1 MEGSIRSGRKPDW
14 LMVRMVSGPNLGK
27 VRETLR
33 TRRVRTV
40 CDSSRCPNLG
50 ECWGN
55 GTATFMILGEVCTRS
70 CRFCSVPSG
79 DPQGQVDVDEA
90 GRIADAVAD
99 LRLKHAVITSV
110 TRDDL
115 EDGGASVFAST
126 VKEIRRL
133 SPTTTIELLV
143 PDMRGDAASLRRIT
157 DSCPDVIGHNLEVVR
172 SLQPEVR
179 DAWASYEGSL
189 AVLRKLKE
197 LAPATWTKTSLMLG
211 LGETR
216 EEVVQAMMDARECR
230 TDLITL
236 GQYLKPKGGP
246 LQVKRYVSPDEFRG
260 LRHEALRL
268 GFARVM
274 AGPLVRSSYHAHE
287 MLSEEENRC

>member
-1 MEGSIRSGRKPDW
+1 MEGSIRSERKPDW
-14 LMVRMVSGPNLGK
+14 LMVRMASGPNLGK

-33 TRRVRTV
+33 SRRVRTV

-55 GTATFMILGEVCTRS
+55 GTATFMVLGEVCTRS
-70 CRFCSVPSG
+70 CRFCAVPSG

-99 LRLKHAVITSV
+99 LGLKHAVITSV

-115 EDGGASVFAST
+115 EDGGASIFAST
-126 VKEIRRL
+126 VHEIRRL
-133 SPTTTIELLV
+133 SPTTIIELLIS
-143 PDMRGDAASLRRIT
+143 DMGGDSASLRAIT
-157 DSCPDVIGHNLEVVR
+157 NSCPDVIGHNLEVVR
-172 SLQPEVR
+172 SLQREAR
-179 DAWASYEGSL
+179 DARASYEGSL
-189 AVLRKLKE
+189 AVLRELKE

-216 EEVVQAMMDARECR
+216 DEVVQAMMDARECG

-236 GQYLKPKGGP
+236 GQYLRPKGGS
-246 LQVKRYVSPDEFRG
+246 LQVNRYVPPDEFMD

-287 MLSEEENRC
+287 MLSEEEN

>member
-1 MEGSIRSGRKPDW
+1 MEGSVRSERKPDW
-14 LMVRMVSGPNLGK
+14 LMVRMASGPNLGK

-33 TRRVRTV
+33 SRRVRTV

-90 GRIADAVAD
+90 GRIANAIAD
-99 LRLKHAVITSV
+99 LGLKHAVITSV

-115 EDGGASVFAST
+115 EDGGASIFAST
-126 VKEIRRL
+126 VYEIRRL
-133 SPTTTIELLV
+133 SPATTIELLI
-143 PDMRGDAASLRRIT
+143 PDMSGDSASLRRIT

-172 SLQPEVR
+172 SLQREAR
-179 DAWASYEGSL
+179 DARASYEGSL
-189 AVLRKLKE
+189 AVLKRLKQ

-211 LGETR
+211 LGETE
-216 EEVVQAMMDARECR
+216 EEVVQAMVDARESG

-236 GQYLKPKGGP
+236 GQYLRPKGGSLP
-246 LQVKRYVSPDEFRG
+246 VERYVSPEEFRN
-260 LRHEALRL
+260 LRHKALRL

-287 MLSEEENRC
+287 MLSEEEYRC

>member
-1 MEGSIRSGRKPDW
+1 
-14 LMVRMVSGPNLGK
+14 MVSSPNLSR

-33 TRRVRTV
+33 SRRVRTV

-55 GTATFMILGEVCTRS
+55 GTATFMILGKVCTRS
-70 CRFCSVPSG
+70 CRFCAIPSG
-79 DPQGQVDVDEA
+79 DPNGQVDDDEA
-90 GRIADAVAD
+90 GRIAKAVAD
-99 LRLKHAVITSV
+99 LGLRHIVITSV

-115 EDGGASVFAST
+115 DDGGASIFAST
-126 VKEIRRL
+126 VKEIRHL
-133 SPTTTIELLV
+133 SPAATIELLI
-143 PDMRGDAASLRRIT
+143 PDMRGNASSLSKIT
-157 DSCPDVIGHNLEVVR
+157 NSYPDVIGHNLEVVR
-172 SLQPEVR
+172 SLQREAR
-179 DAWASYEGSL
+179 DWRASYEGSL

-211 LGETR
+211 LGETK
-216 EEVVQAMMDARECR
+216 EEVVQAMRDARECG

-236 GQYLKPKGGP
+236 GQYLRPEGGP
-246 LQVKRYVSPDEFRG
+246 LQINRYVSPEEFKD

-287 MLSEEENRC
+287 MLSEEE